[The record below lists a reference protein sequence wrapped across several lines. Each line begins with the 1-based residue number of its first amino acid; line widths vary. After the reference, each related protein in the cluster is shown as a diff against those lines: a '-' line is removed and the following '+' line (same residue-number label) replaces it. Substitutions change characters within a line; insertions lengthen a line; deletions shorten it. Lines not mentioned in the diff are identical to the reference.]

1 MCDQTPVEYK
11 HGDIV
16 WVKLA
21 PTWWP
26 GEVISLENLAP
37 EVAAQFKTKPIA
49 TVKFFQ
55 EDN

>member
-1 MCDQTPVEYK
+1 MCDQSSVEYK

-16 WVKLA
+16 WVRLS

-26 GEVISLENLAP
+26 GEVVSFDTLP
-37 EVAAQFKTKPIA
+37 EEVTTPIKNKPLV

>member
-1 MCDQTPVEYK
+1 MCDQTEIEYK

-21 PTWWP
+21 NTWWP
-26 GEVISLENLAP
+26 GEVVSFESLPLEITAP
-37 EVAAQFKTKPIA
+37 LKSKPLV

-55 EDN
+55 EEN

>member
-11 HGDIV
+11 DGDIV
-16 WVKLA
+16 WVKLT

-26 GEVISLENLAP
+26 GEVVSYDSLPAD
-37 EVAAQFKTKPIA
+37 VSSSTKSKPIA
-49 TVKFFQ
+49 VVKFFQ